1 MSAICYRCMTGTAT
15 VATSN
20 YASQRSESA
29 RAVHPLRTSRGAGF
43 ESSQANRGQ
52 ALQAGHQGTGAY
64 THTTYTHSHYI
75 HTLTHI
81 DIHTAWT
88 VYSKQQWRCSWCDVC
103 YLLVQTV
110 DALRGMYLPS
120 LSKYPFAARLGRVA
134 TDRARPCAVLCGL
147 LDPSQRTV
155 FLCCAV

>member
-52 ALQAGHQGTGAY
+52 ALQAGHQGIGAY
-64 THTTYTHSHYI
+64 THTT

-81 DIHTAWT
+81 HTHIDTHTVWT

-134 TDRARPCAVLCGL
+134 TDHARPCAVLCGL
-147 LDPSQRTV
+147 LDPSQPSV